1 MRIYLEDTLGYV
13 AYQAWSIVVG
23 AFWFY
28 FQIARAASP
37 VADPATSMTAKMS
50 NHGQRLFVHP
60 WQQTLFWGALC
71 GGMSVFAVAVV
82 TMESRFGRQALQKLR
97 PMTLTLAVII
107 AIVGWSFVI
116 QRV

>member
-1 MRIYLEDTLGYV
+1 MRIDLEDILGYV
-13 AYQAWSIVVG
+13 AYQAWAIGLG

-50 NHGQRLFVHP
+50 NHGQWLFVHP

-71 GGMSVFAVAVV
+71 GGMAVFAVAVV
-82 TMESRFGRQALQKLR
+82 TMQSRFGRQALQKLR

-107 AIVGWSFVI
+107 AIVGWGFVI